1 MRNNTFPYCI
11 GGHISEWAN
20 IQLTQIIKEQIMGVG
35 PQTPSAVDDAADVM
49 SGLTP
54 EEKERIKKEKEQEL
68 KERIEELKKKDP
80 FIYD

>member
-1 MRNNTFPYCI
+1 MEDER
-11 GGHISEWAN
+11 E
-20 IQLTQIIKEQIMGVG
+20 QL
-35 PQTPSAVDDAADVM
+35 PSAVDDAADVI

-54 EEKERIKKEKEQEL
+54 EEKARIKKEKEQEL

>member
-1 MRNNTFPYCI
+1 MSSDPWKR
-11 GGHISEWAN
+11 
-20 IQLTQIIKEQIMGVG
+20 
-35 PQTPSAVDDAADVM
+35 PSAVDDAADVI

-54 EEKERIKKEKEQEL
+54 EEKARIKKEKEQEL